1 MKVIAV
7 VIEKKVTGTCPLQII
22 IGIKNISG
30 GNLRFFNVSARNKTS
45 KVAFIL
51 LSSSY
56 IPLNIK

>member
-7 VIEKKVTGTCPLQII
+7 VIEKKVTGTSLQII

>member
-1 MKVIAV
+1 MPNLAV
-7 VIEKKVTGTCPLQII
+7 SKIQII

>member
-1 MKVIAV
+1 MPNLAV
-7 VIEKKVTGTCPLQII
+7 SKIQII

-30 GNLRFFNVSARNKTS
+30 GNLRFFNVSARNKTLQ
-45 KVAFIL
+45 VAFIL